1 MLGNTR
7 RIRRFDPPVSITR
20 SADVGGPTKPNPAT
34 FSSPATGLASADL
47 APPASSATYRRPWSS
62 HRRPSLVPPVTAAAP
77 RPRAAAL
84 RRRSSGHPPPPLLL
98 ERAATA
104 ARPRC
109 RSWRCWLR
117 YPKKARRLWRSSTRQ
132 LWRPPTPELAG
143 AMDFPQGLSRIIL
156 RNATI
161 KHIVCYNCS
170 ESLR

>member
-7 RIRRFDPPVSITR
+7 RIRRFDPPVSITC

-47 APPASSATYRRPWSS
+47 APPASSATYSRPWAS
-62 HRRPSLVPPVTAAAP
+62 HHHPSLAPPVTAAAP
-77 RPRAAAL
+77 RPRAAAP
-84 RRRSSGHPPPPLLL
+84 RRRSFRHPPPPPLL
-98 ERAATA
+98 ECAAIV

-117 YPKKARRLWRSSTRQ
+117 HPKKPRR

-143 AMDFPQGLSRIIL
+143 AMDFPQGLSQIFL
-156 RNATI
+156 RNSTI
-161 KHIVCYNCS
+161 KHIVCYNRL
-170 ESLR
+170 ESLRQ